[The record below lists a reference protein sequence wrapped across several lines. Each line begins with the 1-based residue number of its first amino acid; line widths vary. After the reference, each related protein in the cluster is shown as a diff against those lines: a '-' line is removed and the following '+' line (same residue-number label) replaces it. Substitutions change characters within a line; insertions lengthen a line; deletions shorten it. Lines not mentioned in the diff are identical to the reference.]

1 MQKTV
6 KVVDEVGNRYEA
18 TYVKR
23 ANGLVKNG
31 RARFI
36 DNDTICLARPPYN
49 MEDIKMTDIN
59 KNEAIVDT
67 KEEKAMTPE
76 ALIAAAPS
84 KYTLDYALEQIE
96 KIQKDTEYLIAVIGG
111 LKSVE
116 SVKSGGAPDF
126 GAEEKA
132 KALGEVV
139 KCRETTNQQ
148 LIKFYEKMIDDLKPK
163 SSVDEN
169 RDFLNW
175 VQGCISVTE
184 PGNDRPLT
192 EYAEFFKAIKSMD
205 N

>member
-23 ANGLVKNG
+23 AKGLVKNG

-36 DNDTICLARPPYN
+36 DDGTICLVRPPDN

-59 KNEAIVDT
+59 KNDAIVEI
-67 KEEKAMTPE
+67 KEEKAIAPE
-76 ALIAAAPS
+76 AAIDTAPS
-84 KYTLDYALEQIE
+84 KYTLDYAIEQIE
-96 KIQKDTEYLIAVIGG
+96 KIQKDTEYLFEVISG

-116 SVKSGGAPDF
+116 SVKSGGSPDF

-148 LIKFYEKMIDDLKPK
+148 LIKFYEKMVDDLKPM
-163 SSVDEN
+163 SVVNQN
-169 RDFLNW
+169 RELLNFI
-175 VQGCISVTE
+175 QGCIAIESPANPRTM
-184 PGNDRPLT
+184 T
-192 EYAEFFKAIKSMD
+192 EYAELFKTVNQLNS
-205 N
+205 